1 MREDLGEIKNGV
13 LFEGDMYGAK
23 VNGKVVGV
31 FTSQLGGVKIYVQDL
46 DV

>member
-1 MREDLGEIKNGV
+1 

-31 FTSQLGGVKIYVQDL
+31 FPSQLGGIKVYVQDL

>member
-1 MREDLGEIKNGV
+1 
-13 LFEGDMYGAK
+13 MYGAK

-31 FTSQLGGVKIYVQDL
+31 FPSQLGGVKVYVQDL